1 MLEDTQ
7 EKMIELNAEIAVY
20 KNAPEEASKFFFIVF
35 YVSLI
40 HSPLILD
47 KKGNSLFA
55 EVDDQRQ
62 KMKAILSAQNKQ
74 YLQVRVFFF

>member
-1 MLEDTQ
+1 MLL
-7 EKMIELNAEIAVY
+7 KKL
-20 KNAPEEASKFFFIVF
+20 
-35 YVSLI
+35 VSLFSYSFNVGLI
-40 HSPLILD
+40 HFPLILD

-74 YLQVRVFFF
+74 YLQVIVLLIDFKP

>member
-20 KNAPEEASKFFFIVF
+20 KNAPEEASGLICLSKILLF
-35 YVSLI
+35 YKLF
-40 HSPLILD
+40 LILD

-62 KMKAILSAQNKQ
+62 KMKSILSAQNKQ
-74 YLQVRVFFF
+74 YLQV